1 MKKSSYILLFTILSL
16 ICTSLCSC
24 SKKNTFSEYI
34 PETVSSHQFYYFTDN
49 GYEKIDKPQNA
60 PSSLPKPWTEATRI
74 SCATN
79 SDNTGYALVNRKG
92 ILKFSDANIE
102 FIKDLGIFERRT
114 ADNLVFYA
122 KTPVFLVYKSSFFN
136 SSIDQK
142 GQNPFLIQFNS
153 EQSLFFPIVN
163 IENLNLNK
171 SSQVVDYLWDGQFW
185 TCCIKDTSQEKIDFS
200 YLTFQPKETLLSIT
214 PMTAQKN
221 LFVSETNVNA
231 FRNIKKSQTFDK
243 APERIKTLLK
253 TVPENLAFTC
263 KLYTNA
269 GHSPRT
275 FIHSKH
281 NAETTDF
288 SVSAILSDSW
298 SCAVFADGTTFFNG
312 ALYDRQILNSG
323 KTLAIKLPKLAPGFI
338 YSDFAIS
345 GTTMYIAWEESDF
358 YQTKRSGFLS
368 VDLAQALYRNGDVK

>member
-60 PSSLPKPWTEATRI
+60 PLSLPKPWTEATRI

-136 SSIDQK
+136 SSLDQQ
-142 GQNPFLIQFNS
+142 GQHPFLIQFNP
-153 EQSLFFPIVN
+153 EQNLFFPIVN
-163 IENLNLNK
+163 IENLNINS
-171 SSQVVDYLWDGQFW
+171 SSQIVDYLWDGQFW

-243 APERIKTLLK
+243 APERIKNLLK
-253 TVPENLAFTC
+253 TVPEALSFTC
-263 KLYTNA
+263 KIYTNA

-323 KTLAIKLPKLAPGFI
+323 KTLAIKLPKLAPGFM

-368 VDLAQALYRNGDVK
+368 VDLSQALYRNGDVK